1 MRVSGILSS
10 CLTTETLKRFY
21 QSASDGINSFED
33 KGIKAKLSGDLME
46 YAGEVV
52 AEELKRDLEPEE
64 VMLVYNRVRQFL
76 VARGL
81 D

>member
-21 QSASDGINSFED
+21 PSGSGSKPLMDNGL
-33 KGIKAKLSGDLME
+33 KAKLSGDLME
-46 YAGEVV
+46 YAGEVI
-52 AEELKRDLEPEE
+52 AEELKRDLEPDE